1 MTVDLVIFDC
11 DGVLVDSEPA
21 TDVVISDFLNA
32 YGLAVTPA
40 EVHSLFVGGTMA
52 SVGEEAMRR
61 GAQLPEGWLQTLY
74 DRVFARLSEGVPV
87 IDGVEK
93 IIDRLDARGIAKAIA
108 SNGPV
113 RKMEITLTP
122 SGLWQRFAP
131 HIYSGHDHGPKPAPD
146 MIHRIMADLGVDPE
160 RSVMIDDS
168 PTGCRAAQAAGIR
181 CFGFA
186 PDGDAA
192 RFAGSGAEPVRTMAD
207 VLARLDLRG

>member
-21 TDVVISDFLNA
+21 SDRVISDFLTEN
-32 YGLAVTPA
+32 GLPVSPA

-61 GAQLPEGWLQTLY
+61 GAQLPEGWLDMLY
-74 DRVFARLSEGVPV
+74 DRVFARLGQGVPV
-87 IDGVEK
+87 IAGVTEM
-93 IIDRLDARGIAKAIA
+93 IDLLDARGIAKAIA

-122 SGLWQRFAP
+122 TGLWRRFAP
-131 HIYSGHDHGPKPAPD
+131 HIYSGHDHRPKPAPD
-146 MIHRIMADLGVDPE
+146 MIHRIIADLGAGPA
-160 RSVMIDDS
+160 RAVMIDDS

-186 PDGDAA
+186 PDGQAE
-192 RFAGSGAEPVRTMAD
+192 RFAGTGAEMVRSLD
-207 VLARLDLRG
+207 EVQDRLGLRS

>member
-32 YGLAVTPA
+32 YGLPVTPS

-61 GAQLPEGWLQTLY
+61 GAQLPEGWLEALY
-74 DRVFARLSEGVPV
+74 DRVFTRLGQGVPV
-87 IDGVEK
+87 IAGVTEM
-93 IIDRLDARGIAKAIA
+93 IDLLDARGIARAIA

-122 SGLWQRFAP
+122 SGLLNRFAP

-146 MIHRIMADLGVDPE
+146 MIYRIMADLGIDPT
-160 RSVMIDDS
+160 RAVMIDDTS
-168 PTGCRAAQAAGIR
+168 TGCRAAQAAGIR

-186 PDGDAA
+186 PDGGAA
-192 RFAGSGAEPVRTMAD
+192 RFAGTGAEMIRSLDEVQD
-207 VLARLDLRG
+207 RLGLRG

>member
-21 TDVVISDFLNA
+21 SDRVISDFLTEN
-32 YGLAVTPA
+32 GLTVTPS

-61 GAQLPEGWLQTLY
+61 GAVLPEGWLEALY
-74 DRVFARLSEGVPV
+74 ARVFDRLGAGVPV
-87 IDGVEK
+87 IAGVTEM
-93 IIDRLDARGIAKAIA
+93 IDLLDTRGIAKAIA

-122 SGLWQRFAP
+122 SGLLDRFAP
-131 HIYSGHDHGPKPAPD
+131 YIYSGHDHGPKPAPD
-146 MIHRIMADLGVDPE
+146 MIYRIMTDLGVEPA
-160 RSVMIDDS
+160 RAVMIDDT

-186 PDGDAA
+186 PDGNAA
-192 RFAGSGAEPVRTMAD
+192 RFAGTGAEMVRSLD
-207 VLARLDLRG
+207 EVQDRLGLRG

>member
-21 TDVVISDFLNA
+21 SDRVISDFLTEN
-32 YGLAVTPA
+32 GLAVTPP

-61 GAQLPEGWLQTLY
+61 GAILPDGWLQILY
-74 DRVFARLSEGVPV
+74 DRVFTRLGEGVPV
-87 IDGVEK
+87 IEGVTGM
-93 IIDRLDARGIAKAIA
+93 IDLLDTLGIAKAIA

-122 SGLWQRFAP
+122 SGLLHRFAP

-146 MIHRIMADLGVDPE
+146 MIHRIIADLGADPA
-160 RSVMIDDS
+160 RTVMIDDS
-168 PTGCRAAQAAGIR
+168 PIGCRAAQAAGIR

-186 PDGDAA
+186 PDGNAE
-192 RFAGSGAEPVRTMAD
+192 RFMGTGAEMVRSMKEVQD
-207 VLARLDLRG
+207 RLGLRH